1 MIGHNSPTRT
11 APLIRVTTLDKVAL
25 SQSGRDIA
33 VRNRK
38 SRAVLAYLALSP
50 HGFETRERI
59 CGLLW
64 SESDEA
70 RARASLRQTV
80 VDLKTCLAEVEG
92 VFLGDR
98 LNVTL
103 KQSLVTVDVSEIR
116 HDLKAGRIPP
126 ILLERQ
132 RVAESFLNGLDD
144 IDPSFRNW
152 VLVQRQC
159 LQDEFISCLEAMAKA
174 AADWPALKRAGQ
186 ALLNLDPTNEIGC
199 RAVMEASARMGDQA
213 TALRAYKGLWDLLET
228 EFDSEPSA
236 ATQALVSD
244 IKLGTIG
251 ATDRGAVTAIAA
263 EAFGSQAQRLQ
274 EPAAGVLLF
283 VREFELVS
291 GSVRA
296 RNAVQIFRSELV
308 ASLVRF
314 RDWAVMEWEGHPPRF
329 TENAYCI
336 EATGF
341 IDGPTLRLSM
351 TLKQLASGRY
361 IWSEQFV
368 IENSQWYQTQQRLI
382 RRIAVALGVSMSSE
396 RLVQIAS
403 IPDLSLEQFDRWLR
417 AQELIFQ
424 WRPESEE
431 RAEALFRSI
440 IAESPRFAA
449 AYAGLAGIINSR
461 HLIFPGIGRRRE
473 RHAEA
478 LTFAKQATQID
489 PIDSRSQLHLAWSY
503 AMNGIPQQA
512 AISFLLAC
520 ELNGNDPWT
529 LVSASLGLAYCD
541 DRENARRIATLALQT
556 GLGVS
561 RLQWSYQAGVRF
573 LLGDYAGCV
582 EAAERAAD
590 SVSYIGGWKA
600 AALALLGN
608 EKAAHEEADRFLA
621 QLKTTWFG
629 NESPEPGNVG
639 TWLMDSFP
647 IYSPDALEALRQGL
661 AGAGIVVSHMPLP
674 EPVLSAAPNGV
685 VRNA

>member
-1 MIGHNSPTRT
+1 M
-11 APLIRVTTLDKVAL
+11 
-25 SQSGRDIA
+25 
-33 VRNRK
+33 RNRK

-80 VDLKTCLAEVEG
+80 VDLKACLAEVEG
-92 VFLGDR
+92 VFFGDR

-103 KQSLVTVDVSEIR
+103 KQSHVTVDVSEIR
-116 HDLKAGRIPP
+116 RDLKAGRIPP
-126 ILLERQ
+126 VLLERQ

-186 ALLNLDPTNEIGC
+186 ALHNLDPTNEVGC
-199 RAVMEASARMGDQA
+199 RAIMEASARMGDQA
-213 TALRAYKGLWDLLET
+213 TALRAYNGLWDLLET

-244 IKLGTIG
+244 IKLGIIG
-251 ATDRGAVTAIAA
+251 GASKGHVATPASGL
-263 EAFGSQAQRLQ
+263 GSQAPRLQ

-296 RNAVQIFRSELV
+296 RNAVRIFRSELV

-314 RDWAVMEWEGHPPRF
+314 RDWAVMEWEGQPPRL

-336 EATGF
+336 EATAF
-341 IDGPTLRLSM
+341 LEGPTLRVSM
-351 TLKQLASGRY
+351 TLKQLATGRY

-440 IAESPRFAA
+440 IAESPQFAA
-449 AYAGLAGIINSR
+449 AHAGLAGIINSR

-503 AMNGIPQQA
+503 AMNGMPQQA

-541 DRENARRIATLALQT
+541 DRENAHRIADLALQT

-600 AALALLGN
+600 AALALLGD
-608 EKAAHEEADRFLA
+608 ERAAHEEADRFLA
-621 QLKTTWFG
+621 QLKTEWFG
-629 NESPEPGNVG
+629 YTPPEPGNVG
-639 TWLMDSFP
+639 RWLMDSFP
-647 IYSPDALEALRQGL
+647 ICNSEALETLRRGL
-661 AGAGIVVSHMPLP
+661 AGAGIVVSHEPLP
-674 EPVLSAAPNGV
+674 GPALSAAPNGV
-685 VRNA
+685 VGDA